1 MRISCSAQA
10 KFDDA
15 TCTSLVGGYNTTVL
29 MVADPGDFS
38 GSAEAKYYN
47 ENLEV
52 RVVLHRN
59 CVPPDVCQNLSSIAL
74 LAIAIFQT

>member
-1 MRISCSAQA
+1 LIFLSSHLLFEHYYTFQKSCCSGQSKA
-10 KFDDA
+10 DDA

-29 MVADPGDFS
+29 MVADPGDFT

-52 RVVLHRN
+52 N
-59 CVPPDVCQNLSSIAL
+59 
-74 LAIAIFQT
+74 